1 MSQHDKIADTKAAR
15 VDLFPWVT
23 LFIVVQLILVVAL
36 FNPWVSAFRW
46 VSIIVIAIEALT
58 IVFWALPIFLYQLVV
73 KRCSWRTSL
82 RVAVKAVVDVLSF
95 AGA

>member
-1 MSQHDKIADTKAAR
+1 MSQHEKIADMKAAR
-15 VDLFPWVT
+15 ADPFPWVR
-23 LFIVVQLILVVAL
+23 LFIVVQLILVLAL
-36 FNPWVSAFRW
+36 FNPWMSALRW
-46 VSIIVIAIEALT
+46 VSIIIIAIEALT
-58 IVFWALPIFLYQLVV
+58 IVFWALPIFLYQLVI